1 MATSYNWTSGEG
13 SQEPND
19 HGSSLLVSDLHPDVT
34 EQLLHAI
41 FSPFGPICSVRV
53 CRNTITNRSRGYGF
67 VTFEHRQHAENAL
80 EALNFLELMGKPM
93 CITWAQHITINVLAR
108 PSDRPAI
115 YDAVSNFGE
124 IMKCREG
131 CDRSGESKEKESS
144 SNPQVSLIV
153 NDLHPNVTEQDLH
166 ALFFPFGPICTVK
179 VCRDIRTNL
188 SRGYGFVIFKRRH
201 DAEKALKALTFS
213 ELMGKPMN
221 IMWAKDMTVKVLSRD
236 DERGFRDIYA
246 DETEPTESRG
256 RRLANAVKSF
266 FTTSL
271 SSPGTWLGIG
281 LFALA
286 IHRAHCNTVIPV

>member
-1 MATSYNWTSGEG
+1 M
-13 SQEPND
+13 SQPND

-80 EALNFLELMGKPM
+80 EALNFLELM
-93 CITWAQHITINVLAR
+93 
-108 PSDRPAI
+108 
-115 YDAVSNFGE
+115 
-124 IMKCREG
+124 
-131 CDRSGESKEKESS
+131 
-144 SNPQVSLIV
+144 
-153 NDLHPNVTEQDLH
+153 
-166 ALFFPFGPICTVK
+166 
-179 VCRDIRTNL
+179 
-188 SRGYGFVIFKRRH
+188 
-201 DAEKALKALTFS
+201 
-213 ELMGKPMN
+213 
-221 IMWAKDMTVKVLSRD
+221 DMTVKVLSRD

-281 LFALA
+281 LFPFKSGAGYDD
-286 IHRAHCNTVIPV
+286 IKIIKDF